1 MLIKMM
7 QTERDSNKLSCHN
20 RDADKSD
27 SLHDANKQ
35 PAPTEDST
43 AARSVSTPPQRGDTS
58 LVIKCTVVTVP
69 APNSTETYG
78 NYSI

>member
-1 MLIKMM
+1 MLMKMM
-7 QTERDSNKLSCHN
+7 QTEGHSNKLSCHN
-20 RDADKSD
+20 RDADKSY
-27 SLHDANKQ
+27 SLHDASKQ

-58 LVIKCTVVTVP
+58 LVIKCAVVTLL
-69 APNSTETYG
+69 APYSTETYG